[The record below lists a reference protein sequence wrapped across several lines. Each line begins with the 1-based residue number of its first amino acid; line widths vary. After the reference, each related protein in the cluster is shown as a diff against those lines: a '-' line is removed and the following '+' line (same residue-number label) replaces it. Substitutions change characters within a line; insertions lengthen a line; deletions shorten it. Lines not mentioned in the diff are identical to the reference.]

1 MFKGIWSIVKAKLA
15 RSVLLIM
22 GHTLF
27 AVISAGC
34 LLTVGLLI
42 LGGLF
47 APSQKYRVVGTEAL
61 QNRSSEFLGMLEAL
75 TDAKSTSNSK
85 FEVLTNGNQFY
96 SAELEAIRAAGTSV
110 NFQAYIFDRGEIG
123 QKYVEAFAERA
134 RAGIQVHIVCDAIG
148 SRGANRT
155 FFDPVVQAG
164 GKIAWYNRPRWYRI
178 AQIDNR
184 NHRELMVIDG
194 RVGFIGGAGVADWW
208 YETRGSDC
216 RWRDTVVR
224 VEGDTVNHLQ
234 STFAATWLETFGEIM
249 ASSSSFPKS
258 GLPEN
263 DTAALVV
270 CSTPSDGGCIRV
282 RMLFLTLLASA
293 TKSIHINT
301 PYFLPDKHIS
311 DAIARAVK
319 DRAIE
324 VTIVVP
330 SKKSDHV
337 LTRSASRRLYGP
349 MLKAGARI
357 YEYQPSMIHAKVM
370 LIDELWSIVGSTN
383 LDHRSFGINDEV
395 NLAVRGAAL
404 NARLQQDF
412 DRDVGQSRE
421 LSFDE
426 WRRRPFPERIVEFFG
441 WFIQQQQ

>member
-1 MFKGIWSIVKAKLA
+1 MYLGALY
-15 RSVLLIM
+15 LIM
-22 GHTLF
+22 GHTVL
-27 AVISAGC
+27 AVAAAGC
-34 LLTVGLLI
+34 VLTVGLLI

-47 APSQKYRVVGTEAL
+47 APSPRYRVAGKEAL
-61 QNRSSEFLGMLEAL
+61 ANSSPEFLDMLEAL
-75 TDAKSTSNSK
+75 ADAKSTCNSK
-85 FEVLTNGNQFY
+85 FEVLTNGDHFY
-96 SAELEAIRAAGTSV
+96 SAELEAIRAAEESV
-110 NFQAYIFDRGEIG
+110 NFQAYIFDHGEIG
-123 QKYVEAFAERA
+123 QKYVKAFAERA
-134 RAGIQVHIVCDAIG
+134 RAGVEVQIVCDAIG
-148 SRGANRT
+148 SRDVDNKI
-155 FFDPVVQAG
+155 FDEVIRAG
-164 GKIAWYNRPRWYRI
+164 GKFAWYNRPRWYRI

-194 RVGFIGGAGVADWW
+194 RVGFIGGAGVADQW
-208 YETRGSDC
+208 YKTRGSDV

-224 VEGDTVNHLQ
+224 VEGDAVNHLQ
-234 STFAATWLETFGEIM
+234 STFAATWLETYGEIM
-249 ASSSSFPKS
+249 ASPSFFPKS

-270 CSTPSDGGCIRV
+270 CSTPSDGGCIRI
-282 RMLFLTLLASA
+282 RMLFLTLLTSA
-293 TKSIHINT
+293 AKTIHINT

-311 DAIARAVK
+311 DAIMRAVK
-319 DRAIE
+319 ERGIE

-370 LIDELWSIVGSTN
+370 LIDGLWSVVGSTN

-395 NLAVRGAAL
+395 NMAVRGAKL
-404 NARLQQDF
+404 NLRLEQDF
-412 DRDVGQSRE
+412 DRDVGESRE
-421 LSFDE
+421 LSYE
-426 WRRRPFPERIVEFFG
+426 SWQRRPFPERIVEFFG